1 MAGVEMEERSCQAC
15 ARARGVEAQG
25 GKGGRRGSR
34 NGTTQASG
42 ETRSLAI
49 QPSVIVRCAASL
61 RRDEARRGGKRRDG
75 RADKRGE
82 EGAVVQV
89 QDTYNQHAVPS

>member
-1 MAGVEMEERSCQAC
+1 MAGVEMEERSCQVC

-49 QPSVIVRCAASL
+49 QPSVIV
-61 RRDEARRGGKRRDG
+61 
-75 RADKRGE
+75 
-82 EGAVVQV
+82 
-89 QDTYNQHAVPS
+89 